1 MKSPQNTYIFKT
13 IGLMLLFS
21 MMSFTISCQDA
32 DKEARIIKEHKEAER
47 KADSAALKI
56 AVLPTMDCLPIVV
69 AKELRLFDTLNVDVR
84 LRKYTSLSEC
94 RKALKS
100 KAVEG
105 ADTFMTFAF
114 LTAKKA
120 RLSRI
125 SQLPDKI
132 IAADRFG
139 ISKDI
144 AAAAIDSLLKRK
156 EHVFIVQVEDLNVRF
171 DMLRNGN
178 VDAALLPEPYA
189 TKARQL
195 GAKELSVTKYY
206 KDTTKVADRG
216 VVFRKGVMEHPD
228 RQKQKEL
235 YSQAI
240 KAANDSIK
248 QYGADNYIRRFLTW

>member
-1 MKSPQNTYIFKT
+1 
-13 IGLMLLFS
+13 MLLFS
-21 MMSFTISCQDA
+21 MMSAMMSCQDEE
-32 DKEARIIKEHKEAER
+32 KQARIIRENKEAER
-47 KADSAALKI
+47 KADSAAMKI
-56 AVLPTMDCLPIVV
+56 AVLPTMECLPIVV

-84 LRKYTSLSEC
+84 LKKYTSLPEC
-94 RKALKS
+94 REALRNKT
-100 KAVEG
+100 VEG
-105 ADTFMTFAF
+105 ADTFMTFTL

-139 ISKDI
+139 LSKDI
-144 AAAAIDSLLKRK
+144 AAAVIDSLLKHK

-195 GAKELSVTKYY
+195 GAKELSITKYY
-206 KDTTKVADRG
+206 KDTTKVTDRG
-216 VVFRKGVMEHPD
+216 AVFRKDVMKHPD
-228 RQKQKEL
+228 RQKQKKL
-235 YSQAI
+235 FNQAV